1 MPWFFSIGSS
11 MRYLSWLLVLASLL
25 FISAGRGFTLTNT
38 YNVKANQIAVD
49 NFSNF
54 YVAADNKLLKFAP
67 DGKFLYPYEEFR
79 NGKIGMIDV
88 SNSMKILVFYPD
100 FLTVVTLDKFLSP
113 LTTYNFFNMGYQSI
127 TAVGS
132 SIDGRLWFYDNIAFK
147 LKKIDESGTV
157 FRESQ
162 ALNVL
167 LGQTPNPNFILE
179 RDNQVYVNDSALG
192 ILVFDQFGSY
202 NKTIPLKG
210 LTRFQVLQKQI
221 VYQQGNDLISYHMQT
236 LQQEAITL
244 PDSEGVIQAAIEKD
258 VLGILKKDHADF
270 YKY

>member
-1 MPWFFSIGSS
+1 
-11 MRYLSWLLVLASLL
+11 
-25 FISAGRGFTLTNT
+25 
-38 YNVKANQIAVD
+38 
-49 NFSNF
+49 
-54 YVAADNKLLKFAP
+54 
-67 DGKFLYPYEEFR
+67 
-79 NGKIGMIDV
+79 
-88 SNSMKILVFYPD
+88 
-100 FLTVVTLDKFLSP
+100 
-113 LTTYNFFNMGYQSI
+113 MGYQSI

-210 LTRFQVLQKQI
+210 LTRFQILQNQI